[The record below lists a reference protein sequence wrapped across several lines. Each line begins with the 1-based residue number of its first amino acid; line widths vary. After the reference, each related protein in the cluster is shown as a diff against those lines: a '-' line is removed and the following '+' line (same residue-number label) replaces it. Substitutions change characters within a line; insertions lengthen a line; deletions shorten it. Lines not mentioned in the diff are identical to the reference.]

1 MGIIRIKRKL
11 LFNIL
16 SDFKVEVNQSL
27 NDSQKLKSMF
37 MTDFI
42 QRHIDGGGIVSPI
55 YAYGGWLELDTIDDL
70 NLYESKK
77 GDTLFKEILS
87 G

>member
-1 MGIIRIKRKL
+1 
-11 LFNIL
+11 
-16 SDFKVEVNQSL
+16 
-27 NDSQKLKSMF
+27 MF

-42 QRHIDGGGIVSPI
+42 QRYIDGGGIVSPI

-77 GDTLFKEILS
+77 GDTLFKKFSQDKI
-87 G
+87 

>member
-1 MGIIRIKRKL
+1 
-11 LFNIL
+11 
-16 SDFKVEVNQSL
+16 
-27 NDSQKLKSMF
+27 MF

-42 QRHIDGGGIVSPI
+42 QRYIDGGGIVSPI

-77 GDTLFKEILS
+77 DTPSKKFSQDKI
-87 G
+87 